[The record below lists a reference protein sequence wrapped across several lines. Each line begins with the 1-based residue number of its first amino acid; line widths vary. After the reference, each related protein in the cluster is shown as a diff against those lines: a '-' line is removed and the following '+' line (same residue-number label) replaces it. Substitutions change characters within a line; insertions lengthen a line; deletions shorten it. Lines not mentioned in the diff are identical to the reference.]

1 MESVRLNRTD
11 LDKMIDAKIK
21 GIKGDVTA
29 IDFVRAMET
38 IIVDAAKDGMK
49 ITLNGFGAFKPF
61 VRKAR
66 KGRNP
71 KTGEEVDIP
80 EKRTLVFHVSNKV
93 IPR

>member
-1 MESVRLNRTD
+1 MKLARLNRTD
-11 LDKMIDAKIK
+11 LALMIDATMR
-21 GIKGDVTA
+21 GIEGNVRA

-71 KTGEEVDIP
+71 KTGEEVNIP
-80 EKRTLVFHVSNKV
+80 EKRTLVFHVSSKV
-93 IPR
+93 IL